1 VNDDCL
7 KLTIYG
13 GERHRS
19 GDAFAADA
27 LLDLYGRHEVAASV
41 LLRGAQGFGLKHHL
55 RTDRLLTLSEDLP
68 LVSVAVDARERI
80 EALLGEATAIA
91 RHGLVT
97 LERAR
102 MLTGEV
108 EPAALPEGPHEATKL
123 TVYVGRRE
131 RAAGAPAHVAICDLL
146 HRRGIAGATVLL
158 GVDGTVAGR
167 RRRARFAAGNAD
179 VPLMVISVGETS
191 AIVAAAAELA
201 TLLPDATATLERVR
215 LLRRDGAA
223 LGELPAVADHDDRGR
238 PLWLKVSVFASEH
251 ERLLRALFDAG
262 ALGVTVLR
270 GTWGYSGEHDPHG
283 DRFLALRRRVPML
296 TVIVDSTARTREWFP
311 VVEAV
316 MADSGLVTAEI
327 VPSLRAGKVGAG

>member
-1 VNDDCL
+1 VSEAL
-7 KLTIYG
+7 KLTAYM
-13 GERHRS
+13 GERDRV
-19 GDAFAADA
+19 GRRFLADA
-27 LLDLYGRHEVAASV
+27 LIDLFAEHEVRTSV
-41 LLRGAQGFGLKHHL
+41 LLRGAAGFGVHHRL
-55 RTDRLLTLSEDLP
+55 QTDRLLTLSEDLP
-68 LVSVAVDARERI
+68 VIAVAVDESARI
-80 EALLGEATAIA
+80 EALSDGAAALM
-91 RHGLVT
+91 RHGTLT

-102 MLTGEV
+102 LLERGGGGQLDSD
-108 EPAALPEGPHEATKL
+108 AAKL
-123 TVYVGRRE
+123 TLYVGRHARVE
-131 RAAGAPAHVAICDLL
+131 GRPAYEAAVRLL
-146 HRRGIAGATVLL
+146 HERGIAGATVLL
-158 GVDGTVAGR
+158 GVDGTVAGCR
-167 RRRARFAAGNAD
+167 HRARFAAGNAD